1 MQYGFFY
8 DQTRCIGCNACTI
21 SCKDYNQV
29 EPGPVRWRNQ
39 QGHEAMGEN
48 NKPVFYNLSMSCNHC
63 KEPACITACPVDAIT
78 KDNMGRVI
86 INRKKCQGY
95 RICITACPFAAPD
108 VAEDRQEPLKRETW
122 AINHPAQKCTYCFER
137 VNDGQAPVCVGS
149 CVAHALDY
157 GDIED
162 LERKYPDAVRVN
174 QKDFPYAYVKGNNT
188 ETFPSFL
195 IRKRRPMEV
204 V

>member
-1 MQYGFFY
+1 
-8 DQTRCIGCNACTI
+8 
-21 SCKDYNQV
+21 
-29 EPGPVRWRNQ
+29 VRWRNQ